1 MNDAV
6 AALKATDLLLAQL
19 DNLSVQAES
28 VEAEWELVESE
39 WELDGYPMLSPN
51 LMGSTASPYSELQVY
66 GWLTRSLT
74 NYHLSTYVPNVSPQI
89 WWVAFHQQIPSYLQL
104 LKQIR
109 EQSQLSIHKPTHSPK
124 LKMLEEFFNP
134 TILLSYLHTST
145 FVIFVYHLII

>member
-1 MNDAV
+1 MKMSQLCFVWLNRL
-6 AALKATDLLLAQL
+6 LKIILKLPIIRIK
-19 DNLSVQAES
+19 
-28 VEAEWELVESE
+28 
-39 WELDGYPMLSPN
+39 LDGYPMLSPN